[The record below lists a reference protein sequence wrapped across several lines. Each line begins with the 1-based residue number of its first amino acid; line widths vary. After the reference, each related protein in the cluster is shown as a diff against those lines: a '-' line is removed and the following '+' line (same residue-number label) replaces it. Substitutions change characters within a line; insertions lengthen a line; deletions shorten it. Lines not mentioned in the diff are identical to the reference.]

1 MVTSQKRKFEGILKF
16 QDPSKA
22 NTSRVDT
29 LVELLQGLTS
39 DMLHN
44 DNLSVIQ
51 TIYNKGNA
59 AYDEL
64 KKQCG
69 NTAKQLATLLD
80 MLQSTADELCKEFLE
95 ACKLIDDGKEVGTGN
110 NEVKAATAAAA
121 DSSGN
126 ENGEESNSH
135 NTYVLKER
143 QFYEEKMKQLMEE
156 YSKVITELRPNIKEL
171 QDQVETLEAHKK
183 FQVDYKE
190 LREDLQVMQGLGE
203 KFGAPRREM
212 TTKIRTCY
220 AESAG
225 VEDFITKELEVLREL
240 LTNGDNGVF
249 KVITTPFQKP
259 RSSCAAEQIFEILKG
274 LRPKLISR
282 AKFLHLLA
290 CNMSD
295 SKDLPDVYF
304 TEPEFKGY
312 MKVAGGDNEEKQDEK
327 EEKKKSGSKKKKKKK
342 KKAQDDVDV
351 EEKKVEE
358 VLFNTVITEAIAGCR
373 SAFGKLV
380 EAHKQ
385 MRAKEKAKKKADA
398 ADEANKKDDE
408 KKKGKGAEKEV
419 ERELPSEGL
428 PGPIKE
434 MLKREEDRSKEKLL
448 RSQQIFREQLIRL
461 DSMLLRIPG
470 CVFGDIMKDRCTK
483 LTESVDEVMAS
494 FRSQY
499 DSLERSR
506 ERHKLRMKPGLAAKE
521 NRKLDEL
528 ENAENSR
535 LVKACDFI
543 KTIRKSILDLETK
556 HLDCFVKNIVDT
568 CIMMLM
574 VFDSLLHTEDIKP
587 DDARPPARRTMK
599 HLLRHQARVK
609 NSGQDAKSGE
619 AGADGLFP
627 RKFLV
632 LNYSGLKFSHTA
644 LMKELSRTISDDDVA
659 IDAIRPLQS
668 EKTEGEGD
676 DPAAAADGKK
686 ADDGGAEEQDGG
698 GTGVVAS
705 SSDIKSFKNKCN
717 RIAYRGREAMYE
729 EYLVGLRSRFI
740 SMLAELRLK
749 QQEESGW
756 SVQFRQMCDK
766 LRKK

>member
-1 MVTSQKRKFEGILKF
+1 
-16 QDPSKA
+16 
-22 NTSRVDT
+22 
-29 LVELLQGLTS
+29 
-39 DMLHN
+39 
-44 DNLSVIQ
+44 
-51 TIYNKGNA
+51 
-59 AYDEL
+59 
-64 KKQCG
+64 
-69 NTAKQLATLLD
+69 
-80 MLQSTADELCKEFLE
+80 
-95 ACKLIDDGKEVGTGN
+95 
-110 NEVKAATAAAA
+110 
-121 DSSGN
+121 
-126 ENGEESNSH
+126 
-135 NTYVLKER
+135 
-143 QFYEEKMKQLMEE
+143 
-156 YSKVITELRPNIKEL
+156 
-171 QDQVETLEAHKK
+171 
-183 FQVDYKE
+183 
-190 LREDLQVMQGLGE
+190 
-203 KFGAPRREM
+203 
-212 TTKIRTCY
+212 
-220 AESAG
+220 
-225 VEDFITKELEVLREL
+225 
-240 LTNGDNGVF
+240 
-249 KVITTPFQKP
+249 
-259 RSSCAAEQIFEILKG
+259 
-274 LRPKLISR
+274 
-282 AKFLHLLA
+282 
-290 CNMSD
+290 
-295 SKDLPDVYF
+295 
-304 TEPEFKGY
+304 
-312 MKVAGGDNEEKQDEK
+312 
-327 EEKKKSGSKKKKKKK
+327 
-342 KKAQDDVDV
+342 VDV

-408 KKKGKGAEKEV
+408 KKKGKGEEKEV

-528 ENAENSR
+528 ENAESSR

-619 AGADGLFP
+619 PGADGLFP

-676 DPAAAADGKK
+676 DPAVAADGKE

-729 EYLVGLRSRFI
+729 EYLLGLRSRFI